1 MSQKFFQEL
10 VTRRKN
16 YPGGDGIVG
25 QVGRLWFENETN
37 SIRLSDGVR
46 PGGRIITNGVW
57 YNDNTNSLMWTDP
70 ATNIEYV
77 IASAGPRAAN
87 QLTNG
92 TVSLT
97 LNEDGSVSFPNYT
110 FPAEDGLPDQVLV
123 TDGAGTLSWRDQ
135 TGGGGGGNS
144 NVSIS
149 DTAPVNP
156 AVGDLWY
163 DSTSGRTYIYYDGVW
178 VDSNPTGTARV
189 TISENP
195 PRRATLGD
203 LWYDSVGGVTYL
215 YYQNQWVDSNP
226 MGDFRVKVGSTA
238 PRVAVTGDLWYNTI
252 EQITYVYVDG
262 NWTNTTPSAR
272 GFSGDYNDLTN
283 KPVLANV
290 ATSGSY
296 NDLTDKPILGPVIN
310 TLTDIPD
317 VYTGG
322 MGMPMLQD
330 GVTLIYS
337 AGMTRWETKPIDTV
351 QINLNGGEY

>member
-10 VTRRKN
+10 VTSRKN

-57 YNDNTNSLMWTDP
+57 YNNDTNSLMWTDP

-77 IASAGPRAAN
+77 IASTGPRAAN

-135 TGGGGGGNS
+135 AAATGG

-149 DTAPVNP
+149 DTAPTSP
-156 AVGDLWY
+156 ASGDLWY
-163 DSTSGRTYIYYDGVW
+163 NSNEGRTYIFYDGTW
-178 VDSNPTGTARV
+178 VNSAGDAKV
-189 TISENP
+189 TIN
-195 PRRATLGD
+195 
-203 LWYDSVGGVTYL
+203 
-215 YYQNQWVDSNP
+215 
-226 MGDFRVKVGSTA
+226 STA
-238 PRVAVTGDLWYNTI
+238 PRVATSGDLWFDTDDSITYIYYNNAWVQSVPVNNFAITVNSTDPRNPREGDLWYDTVAQTTKI
-252 EQITYVYVDG
+252 YVG
-262 NWTNTTPSAR
+262 TSWISTNPSAG

-296 NDLTDKPILGPVIN
+296 NDLVDTPNIGPVIN

-322 MGMPMLQD
+322 AGMPMLQD
-330 GVTLIYS
+330 GVTLIYA